1 MWTCLQY
8 TLVLPVRVVAPW
20 LGLCAACLIMIVG
33 VAHYCSPSCSLVM
46 LFHKPTDTSL
56 FGKTDTQKPTAWLNR
71 AADALT
77 GKDAETASYSS
88 IYATAEPS
96 IQGSSF
102 MYFGPTGVGLGPLQV
117 DHTGAREPHHPAAS
131 DANAMFRLYEE
142 TVAILEKALGHPLP
156 NRL

>member
-1 MWTCLQY
+1 MQKGIHN
-8 TLVLPVRVVAPW
+8 VDVFAVHP
-20 LGLCAACLIMIVG
+20 GLA
-33 VAHYCSPSCSLVM
+33 
-46 LFHKPTDTSL
+46 DTSL
-56 FGKTDTQKPTAWLNR
+56 FGKSDTHKTTSWLNR

-77 GKDAETASYSS
+77 GKEVETASYSS

-96 IQGSSF
+96 IQGCSF

-117 DHTGAREPHHPAAS
+117 EHTGAREPHHPAAR

-142 TVAILEKALGHPLP
+142 TVNILEKILGQPLP